1 MMIERSRVI
10 PVEIGDELKKSMLDY
25 SMSTLVNRALPD
37 VRDGMKPS
45 QRRILVAMN
54 DLGLGANRQHR
65 KCAHIAGHASGN
77 YHPHGEDIV
86 YPTLVH
92 LAQDF
97 KLRYPLVDGQGNFG
111 SIDGYPPA
119 AMRYTEARM
128 AGPGQEMLNDLEKE
142 TVDYRPNYD
151 ERLEEPKVL
160 PSAFPNMVC
169 NGAVGIAT
177 TMATAIPPHNLQE
190 VVDGLVALID
200 NPELDIA
207 ELMEYI
213 KAPDF
218 PTGGTIYGIGGVLDA
233 YQTGRGHL
241 KIRAKADIEEDK
253 TERETIIITEIP
265 YMVNKTTLLEKM
277 ADLVREKRIEG
288 ISNIQDESDRDG
300 LRIVV
305 ELKRDTVGDV
315 ILNQLYKHTQLETT
329 FAANMVALVN
339 GRPQQVT
346 LKHMLQCYI
355 DHRHNV
361 VKRRT
366 EYELRVAED
375 RAHILEGLILAQANI
390 DEVIRIIRRSKDTNE
405 ARRALM
411 TQLELSVP
419 QLASALELRQSDAPR
434 RLSQRQVQAILS
446 MTLQRLTN
454 MEQQKIEDE
463 YSALKQEIERL
474 GSILD
479 NRELRMNIVKDELG
493 VMREKYGDERR
504 SEIVLATSEF
514 SIEDLIREEDMV
526 ITISHNGY
534 IKRIPVSTYRA
545 QNRGGRGI
553 TGMRTKDED
562 FVESLFV
569 ASTHSYIL
577 VLTDRGHCVWLK
589 VHEIP
594 RGTRQARG
602 RPIVNVVDIPY
613 GHKVAEV
620 VPVREFDEDHYLLS
634 ITLKGQIKKTV
645 LSAYSRPRKGGIIA
659 MNVLEDDQLIKAA
672 ITGGDD
678 QVIIATKRGQA
689 VYFNEDKV
697 RAMGRNSQGVRG
709 VSLQGDD
716 VVVGMVV
723 VKPEDVEQSRLLTVC
738 ANGYGKRTPVLDYR
752 LTNRGGKGV
761 INIKTTDRNGPVV
774 SVMLVMEDSQDDMVI
789 VTQNGILIR
798 QKVSE
803 VSVIGRNAQ
812 GVRLINVDDGDQVI
826 DVAQVSQDEE
836 EEGETAIDPTSEEV
850 SESGDENTAEENG
863 KKTTGEEMM
872 KALWR
877 EVQKRTGWK

>member
-1 MMIERSRVI
+1 
-10 PVEIGDELKKSMLDY
+10 
-25 SMSTLVNRALPD
+25 
-37 VRDGMKPS
+37 
-45 QRRILVAMN
+45 
-54 DLGLGANRQHR
+54 
-65 KCAHIAGHASGN
+65 
-77 YHPHGEDIV
+77 
-86 YPTLVH
+86 
-92 LAQDF
+92 
-97 KLRYPLVDGQGNFG
+97 
-111 SIDGYPPA
+111 
-119 AMRYTEARM
+119 
-128 AGPGQEMLNDLEKE
+128 
-142 TVDYRPNYD
+142 
-151 ERLEEPKVL
+151 
-160 PSAFPNMVC
+160 
-169 NGAVGIAT
+169 
-177 TMATAIPPHNLQE
+177 
-190 VVDGLVALID
+190 
-200 NPELDIA
+200 
-207 ELMEYI
+207 
-213 KAPDF
+213 
-218 PTGGTIYGIGGVLDA
+218 
-233 YQTGRGHL
+233 
-241 KIRAKADIEEDK
+241 
-253 TERETIIITEIP
+253 
-265 YMVNKTTLLEKM
+265 MVNKTTLLEKM

-300 LRIVV
+300 LRVVV
-305 ELKRDTVGDV
+305 ELKRDTVGEV

-346 LKHMLQCYI
+346 IKHMLQCYI

-366 EYELRVAED
+366 EYELRVAKD
-375 RAHILEGLILAQANI
+375 RAHILEGLIIAQDNI
-390 DEVIRIIRRSKDTNE
+390 DEVIRIIRGSADPNE
-405 ARRALM
+405 ARRALIA
-411 TQLELSVP
+411 QLELS
-419 QLASALELRQSDAPR
+419 
-434 RLSQRQVQAILS
+434 QRQTQAILS

-474 GSILD
+474 SSILD
-479 NRELRMNIVKDELG
+479 NRESRMQIVKDELG
-493 VMREKYGDERR
+493 VIREKYGDERR
-504 SEIVLATSEF
+504 SEIVLAASEF

-553 TGMRTKDED
+553 TGMGTKDED

-594 RGTRQARG
+594 RGTRLSRG

-634 ITLKGQIKKTV
+634 VTLKGQIKKTV

-697 RAMGRNSQGVRG
+697 RSLGRNSQGVRG

-738 ANGYGKRTPVLDYR
+738 ANGYGKRTPVLEYR

-798 QKVSE
+798 QKVAE

-826 DVAQVSQDEE
+826 DVAQVVNQEE
-836 EEGETAIDPTSEEV
+836 EEIDEEDGEHAVDEHAASD
-850 SESGDENTAEENG
+850 SQESGDENTAEENG
-863 KKTTGEEMM
+863 KMKT
-872 KALWR
+872 LWR

>member
-128 AGPGQEMLNDLEKE
+128 AGPGQEMLNDLQKE

-151 ERLEEPKVL
+151 ERLEEPQVL
-160 PSAFPNMVC
+160 PSAFPNMIC

-177 TMATAIPPHNLQE
+177 TMATAIPPHNLGE

-200 NPELDIA
+200 NPELDIV
-207 ELMEYI
+207 ELTEYV

-218 PTGGTIYGIGGVLDA
+218 PTGGIIYGMSGVLDA

-241 KIRAKADIEEDK
+241 RIRAKADIEEDK
-253 TERETIIITEIP
+253 TGRETIIITEIP

-305 ELKRDTVGDV
+305 ELKRDVVGDV
-315 ILNQLYKHTQLETT
+315 ILNQLYKYTQLEST

-346 LKHMLQCYI
+346 LKQMLQCYI
-355 DHRHNV
+355 DHRHDV

-366 EYELRVAED
+366 EYELRVAEE
-375 RAHILEGLILAQANI
+375 RAHILEGLIIAQDNI
-390 DEVIRIIRRSKDTNE
+390 DEVIRIIRGSRDPNE
-405 ARRALM
+405 ARHAL
-411 TQLELSVP
+411 TAQLELS
-419 QLASALELRQSDAPR
+419 ERQT
-434 RLSQRQVQAILS
+434 QAILS

-463 YSALKQEIERL
+463 YAQLTQEIERL
-474 GSILD
+474 RSILD
-479 NRELRMNIVKDELG
+479 NRESRMQIVKDELG

-504 SEIVLATSEF
+504 SEIVFAATEF

-620 VPVREFDEDHYLLS
+620 VPVREFDEDRYLLS
-634 ITLKGQIKKTV
+634 ITRKGLTKKTA

-659 MNVLEDDQLIKAA
+659 MNVREDDQLIKAA
-672 ITGGDD
+672 VTEGDNR
-678 QVIIATKRGQA
+678 VIIATKHGQA
-689 VYFNEDKV
+689 VYFEENKV

-723 VKPEDVEQSRLLTVC
+723 VKPEAVEQSHLLSIC
-738 ANGYGKRTPVLDYR
+738 ANGYGKRSPISEYR

-774 SVMLVMEDSQDDMVI
+774 SVMGVTEDSRDDMVI

-798 QKVSE
+798 QKVAD
-803 VSVIGRNAQ
+803 VSVIGRNTQ
-812 GVRLINVDDGDQVI
+812 GVRLINPDEGDQVI
-826 DVAQVSQDEE
+826 DVAQVVNQDEE
-836 EEGETAIDPTSEEV
+836 EEGETAMDATSEEV
-850 SESGDENTAEENG
+850 SETGEENTAEENG
-863 KKTTGEEMM
+863 TM

>member
-151 ERLEEPKVL
+151 ERLEEPQVL

-177 TMATAIPPHNLQE
+177 TMATAIPPHNLGE
-190 VVDGLVALID
+190 VVNGLVALID
-200 NPELDIA
+200 NPELDIV
-207 ELMEYI
+207 ELTEYV

-218 PTGGTIYGIGGVLDA
+218 PTGGIIYGMGGVLDA

-241 KIRAKADIEEDK
+241 RIRAKADIEEDK
-253 TERETIIITEIP
+253 TGRETIIITEIP

-305 ELKRDTVGDV
+305 ELKRDVVGDV
-315 ILNQLYKHTQLETT
+315 ILNQLYKHTQLEST

-355 DHRHNV
+355 DHRHDV

-375 RAHILEGLILAQANI
+375 RAHILEGLILAQDNI
-390 DEVIRIIRRSKDTNE
+390 DEVIRIIRGSKDTNE
-405 ARRALM
+405 ARRAL
-411 TQLELSVP
+411 TQLKLSRG
-419 QLASALELRQSDAPR
+419 QLQSTEEQHQ
-434 RLSQRQVQAILS
+434 LSERQVQAILS

-454 MEQQKIEDE
+454 MEQQKIEAE
-463 YSALKQEIERL
+463 HHELTQEIERL
-474 GSILD
+474 RSILD
-479 NRELRMNIVKDELG
+479 NRESRMQIVKDELG

-504 SEIVLATSEF
+504 SEIVFAASEF

-634 ITLKGQIKKTV
+634 ITRKGLTKKTA

-659 MNVLEDDQLIKAA
+659 MNVREGDQLIKAA

-678 QVIIATKRGQA
+678 RVIIATKHGQA
-689 VYFNEDKV
+689 VYFEENKV

-723 VKPEDVEQSRLLTVC
+723 VKPEDVEQSHLLTVC
-738 ANGYGKRTPVLDYR
+738 ANGYGKRSLISEYR

-774 SVMLVMEDSQDDMVI
+774 SVMGVTEDSRDDMVI

-798 QKVSE
+798 QKVAD
-803 VSVIGRNAQ
+803 VSVIGRNTQ
-812 GVRLINVDDGDQVI
+812 GVRLINPDEGDQVI

-836 EEGETAIDPTSEEV
+836 EGETAMDATSEEV
-850 SESGDENTAEENG
+850 SESEDENTAEENG
-863 KKTTGEEMM
+863 TM

>member
-241 KIRAKADIEEDK
+241 RIRAKADIEEDK
-253 TERETIIITEIP
+253 TGRETIIITEIP

-305 ELKRDTVGDV
+305 ELKRDVVGDV
-315 ILNQLYKHTQLETT
+315 ILNQLYKHTQLEST

-355 DHRHNV
+355 DHRHDV

-375 RAHILEGLILAQANI
+375 RAHILEGLILAQDNI
-390 DEVIRIIRRSKDTNE
+390 DEVIRIIRGSKDTNE
-405 ARRALM
+405 ARRAL
-411 TQLELSVP
+411 TQIELELAGDQDS
-419 QLASALELRQSDAPR
+419 LAVEKR
-434 RLSQRQVQAILS
+434 RLSERQVQAILS

-463 YSALKQEIERL
+463 YSDLTQEIERL
-474 GSILD
+474 RSILD

-493 VMREKYGDERR
+493 AMREKYGDERR
-504 SEIVLATSEF
+504 SEIVFAASEF
-514 SIEDLIREEDMV
+514 SIEDLIHEEDMV

-620 VPVREFDEDHYLLS
+620 VPVREFDEDRYLLS
-634 ITLKGQIKKTV
+634 ITRKGLTKKTA

-678 QVIIATKRGQA
+678 RVVIATKRGQA
-689 VYFNEDKV
+689 VYFDENKV

-723 VKPEDVEQSRLLTVC
+723 VKPEEVEQSHLLTVC
-738 ANGYGKRTPVLDYR
+738 ANGYGKRTPVSEYR

-774 SVMLVMEDSQDDMVI
+774 SMMGVMEDSRDDMVI

-798 QKVSE
+798 QKVAE

-812 GVRLINVDDGDQVI
+812 GVRLINPDDGDQVI
-826 DVAQVSQDEE
+826 DVAQVINQDEE
-836 EEGETAIDPTSEEV
+836 ETEGEEGESAIDPTSEEV
-850 SESGDENTAEENG
+850 SESGNENTAEENG
-863 KKTTGEEMM
+863 TMKT
-872 KALWR
+872 LWR

>member
-142 TVDYRPNYD
+142 TVNYRPNYD
-151 ERLEEPKVL
+151 ERLEEPQVL
-160 PSAFPNMVC
+160 PSAFPNMIC

-177 TMATAIPPHNLQE
+177 TMATAIPPHNLGE
-190 VVDGLVALID
+190 VVNGLVALID
-200 NPELDIA
+200 NPELDIV
-207 ELMEYI
+207 ELTEYV

-218 PTGGTIYGIGGVLDA
+218 PTGGIIYGMSGVLDA

-241 KIRAKADIEEDK
+241 RIRAKADIEEDK

-305 ELKRDTVGDV
+305 ELKRDVVGDV
-315 ILNQLYKHTQLETT
+315 ILNQLYKYTQLETT

-355 DHRHNV
+355 DHRHDV

-390 DEVIRIIRRSKDTNE
+390 DEVIRIIRGSKDTNE
-405 ARRALM
+405 ARRAL
-411 TQLELSVP
+411 TQIELAGD
-419 QLASALELRQSDAPR
+419 QGNLALEPL
-434 RLSQRQVQAILS
+434 RLSERQVQAILS

-463 YSALKQEIERL
+463 YSDLTQEIERL
-474 GSILD
+474 RSILD

-504 SEIVLATSEF
+504 SEIVFAATEF
-514 SIEDLIREEDMV
+514 SIEDLIHEEDMV

-620 VPVREFDEDHYLLS
+620 VPVREFDEDRYLLS
-634 ITLKGQIKKTV
+634 ITRKGLTKKTA

-678 QVIIATKRGQA
+678 QVIISTKRGQA
-689 VYFNEDKV
+689 VYFDENKV

-723 VKPEDVEQSRLLTVC
+723 VKPEEIEQSHLLTVC
-738 ANGYGKRTPVLDYR
+738 ANGYGKRTPVSEYR

-774 SVMLVMEDSQDDMVI
+774 SVMGVTEDSRDDMVI

-798 QKVSE
+798 QKVAD
-803 VSVIGRNAQ
+803 VSVIGRNTQ
-812 GVRLINVDDGDQVI
+812 GVRLINPDEGDQVI
-826 DVAQVSQDEE
+826 DVAQVVNQDEE
-836 EEGETAIDPTSEEV
+836 EESETAVDATSEEV
-850 SESGDENTAEENG
+850 SENGEENMGEENG
-863 KKTTGEEMM
+863 KM
-872 KALWR
+872 KAIWR
-877 EVQKRTGWK
+877 EVQKRTGWGNE

>member
-190 VVDGLVALID
+190 VADGLVALID
-200 NPELDIA
+200 NPELDIV
-207 ELMEYI
+207 ELTEYV

-218 PTGGTIYGIGGVLDA
+218 PTGGIIYGMGGVLDA
-233 YQTGRGHL
+233 YTTGRGHL
-241 KIRAKADIEEDK
+241 RIRAKADIEEDK
-253 TERETIIITEIP
+253 TGRETIIITEIP

-305 ELKRDTVGDV
+305 ELKRDVVGDV

-355 DHRHNV
+355 DHRHDV

-375 RAHILEGLILAQANI
+375 RAHILEGLILAQDNI
-390 DEVIRIIRRSKDTNE
+390 DEVIRIIRGSKDTNE
-405 ARRALM
+405 ARRAL
-411 TQLELSVP
+411 TQLKLSRG
-419 QLASALELRQSDAPR
+419 QLQSTEEQHQ
-434 RLSQRQVQAILS
+434 LSERQVQAILS

-463 YSALKQEIERL
+463 YSELTQEIERL
-474 GSILD
+474 RSILD
-479 NRELRMNIVKDELG
+479 NRESRMQIVKDELG

-504 SEIVLATSEF
+504 SEIVFAASEF

-620 VPVREFDEDHYLLS
+620 VPVREFDEDRYLLS
-634 ITLKGQIKKTV
+634 ITRKGLTKKTA

-659 MNVLEDDQLIKAA
+659 MNVREDDQLIKAA

-678 QVIIATKRGQA
+678 RVIIATKHGQA
-689 VYFNEDKV
+689 VYFEENKV

-723 VKPEDVEQSRLLTVC
+723 VKPEEVEQSHLLSIC
-738 ANGYGKRTPVLDYR
+738 ANGYGKRSPISEYR

-774 SVMLVMEDSQDDMVI
+774 SVMGVTEDSRDDMVI

-798 QKVSE
+798 QKVAD
-803 VSVIGRNAQ
+803 VSVIGRNTQ
-812 GVRLINVDDGDQVI
+812 GVRLINPDEGDQVI

-836 EEGETAIDPTSEEV
+836 EGETEVDATSEEV

-863 KKTTGEEMM
+863 TM

>member
-151 ERLEEPKVL
+151 ERLEEPQVL
-160 PSAFPNMVC
+160 PSAFPNMIC

-177 TMATAIPPHNLQE
+177 TMATAIPPHNLGE

-200 NPELDIA
+200 NPELDIV
-207 ELMEYI
+207 ELTEYI

-218 PTGGTIYGIGGVLDA
+218 PTGGIIYGMSGVLDA
-233 YQTGRGHL
+233 YQTGRGLL

-253 TERETIIITEIP
+253 TGRETIIITEIP

-277 ADLVREKRIEG
+277 ADLVREKRLEG

-305 ELKRDTVGDV
+305 ELKRDVVGDV

-329 FAANMVALVN
+329 FGANMVALVN

-355 DHRHNV
+355 DHRHDV

-390 DEVIRIIRRSKDTNE
+390 DEVIRIIRGSKDTNE
-405 ARRALM
+405 ARQALM

-419 QLASALELRQSDAPR
+419 QSESALELRQSDAPL
-434 RLSQRQVQAILS
+434 RLSERQVQAILS

-463 YSALKQEIERL
+463 YSDLTQEIERL
-474 GSILD
+474 RSILD
-479 NRELRMNIVKDELG
+479 NRESRMQIVKDELG

-504 SEIVLATSEF
+504 SEIVFAASEF

-602 RPIVNVVDIPY
+602 RPIVNVVDIPF

-620 VPVREFDEDHYLLS
+620 VPVREFDEDRYLLS
-634 ITLKGQIKKTV
+634 ITRKGLTKKTA

-659 MNVLEDDQLIKAA
+659 MNVREDDQLIKAA
-672 ITGGDD
+672 ITGGHDR
-678 QVIIATKRGQA
+678 VIIATKHGQA
-689 VYFNEDKV
+689 VYFEENKV
-697 RAMGRNSQGVRG
+697 RSMGRNSQGVRG

-723 VKPEDVEQSRLLTVC
+723 VKPENVEQSHLLTVC
-738 ANGYGKRTPVLDYR
+738 ANGYGKRSPISDYR

-774 SVMLVMEDSQDDMVI
+774 SVMGVTEDSRDDMVI

-798 QKVSE
+798 QKVAD
-803 VSVIGRNAQ
+803 VSVIGRNTQ
-812 GVRLINVDDGDQVI
+812 GVRLINPDEGDQVI

-836 EEGETAIDPTSEEV
+836 EEVETAVDATSEEV
-850 SESGDENTAEENG
+850 SESGDVNTAEENG
-863 KKTTGEEMM
+863 KM

-877 EVQKRTGWK
+877 EVQKRAGWK

>member
-190 VVDGLVALID
+190 VADGLVALID

-218 PTGGTIYGIGGVLDA
+218 PTGGTIYGIGSVLDA

-253 TERETIIITEIP
+253 TGRETIIITEIP

-305 ELKRDTVGDV
+305 ELKRDVVGEV

-355 DHRHNV
+355 DHRHDV

-375 RAHILEGLILAQANI
+375 RAHILEGLILAQDNI
-390 DEVIRIIRRSKDTNE
+390 DEIIRIIRGSKDTNE
-405 ARRALM
+405 ARRAL
-411 TQLELSVP
+411 TQIELAGD
-419 QLASALELRQSDAPR
+419 QGNLALEPL
-434 RLSQRQVQAILS
+434 RLSERQVQAILS

-463 YSALKQEIERL
+463 YSELTQEIERL
-474 GSILD
+474 RSILD
-479 NRELRMNIVKDELG
+479 NRELRMNIVKEELG

-504 SEIVLATSEF
+504 SEIVLAASEF
-514 SIEDLIREEDMV
+514 SIEDLIHEEDMV

-620 VPVREFDEDHYLLS
+620 VPVREFDEDRYLLS
-634 ITLKGQIKKTV
+634 ITRKGLTKKTA

-689 VYFNEDKV
+689 VYFDENKV

-723 VKPEDVEQSRLLTVC
+723 VKPEDVEQSHLLTVC
-738 ANGYGKRTPVLDYR
+738 ANGYGKRSLISEYR

-774 SVMLVMEDSQDDMVI
+774 SVMGVTEDSRDDMVI

-798 QKVSE
+798 QKVAD
-803 VSVIGRNAQ
+803 VSVIGRNTQ
-812 GVRLINVDDGDQVI
+812 GVRLINPDDGDQVI
-826 DVAQVSQDEE
+826 AVAQVSQDEE
-836 EEGETAIDPTSEEV
+836 EEGEAAIDPTSEEV
-850 SESGDENTAEENG
+850 SKNEEENTAEENG
-863 KKTTGEEMM
+863 TMKT
-872 KALWR
+872 LWR

>member
-128 AGPGQEMLNDLEKE
+128 AGPGHEMLNDLEKE

-151 ERLEEPKVL
+151 ERLEEPQVL
-160 PSAFPNMVC
+160 PSAFPNMIC

-177 TMATAIPPHNLQE
+177 TMATAIPPHNLGE
-190 VVDGLVALID
+190 VIDGLVALID
-200 NPELDIA
+200 NPELDIV
-207 ELMEYI
+207 ELTEYI

-218 PTGGTIYGIGGVLDA
+218 PTGGIIYGMSGVLDA

-241 KIRAKADIEEDK
+241 RIRAKADIEEDIIG
-253 TERETIIITEIP
+253 RETIIITEIP

-305 ELKRDTVGDV
+305 ELKRDVVGDV
-315 ILNQLYKHTQLETT
+315 ILNQLYKHTQLEST

-355 DHRHNV
+355 DHRHDV

-375 RAHILEGLILAQANI
+375 RAHILEGLIIAQDHI
-390 DEVIRIIRRSKDTNE
+390 DEVIRIIRGSKDPNE
-405 ARRALM
+405 ARHAL
-411 TQLELSVP
+411 TAQLELS
-419 QLASALELRQSDAPR
+419 ERQT
-434 RLSQRQVQAILS
+434 QAILS

-463 YSALKQEIERL
+463 YSELTQEIERL
-474 GSILD
+474 RSILD
-479 NRELRMNIVKDELG
+479 NRESRMQIVKDELG

-504 SEIVLATSEF
+504 SEIVFAASEF

-634 ITLKGQIKKTV
+634 ITRKGLTKKTA

-678 QVIIATKRGQA
+678 RVIIATKHGQA
-689 VYFNEDKV
+689 VYFEENKV

-723 VKPEDVEQSRLLTVC
+723 VKPEDVEQSHLLTVC
-738 ANGYGKRTPVLDYR
+738 ANGYGKRTPVSEYR

-774 SVMLVMEDSQDDMVI
+774 SVMGVTEDSRDDMVI

-798 QKVSE
+798 QKVAD
-803 VSVIGRNAQ
+803 VSVIGRNTQ
-812 GVRLINVDDGDQVI
+812 GVRLINPDDGDQVI

-836 EEGETAIDPTSEEV
+836 EEGETSVDATSEEV
-850 SESGDENTAEENG
+850 SENGEENRAEGNG
-863 KKTTGEEMM
+863 KM